1 MRSGARG
8 WVAVA
13 GARGDVRGR
22 ASEQG
27 HLSTCMCSSGLR
39 PRILNESNETKP
51 MMKKTKRRASA
62 YECACETSGSVHSTS
77 GDGGSGGGG
86 GGPSGNGMRGGGA
99 R

>member
-1 MRSGARG
+1 M
-8 WVAVA
+8 VA
-13 GARGDVRGR
+13 GARGGARGR
-22 ASEQG
+22 AGEQG
-27 HLSTCMCSSGLR
+27 HRSTCMCSSGLR

>member
-1 MRSGARG
+1 
-8 WVAVA
+8 
-13 GARGDVRGR
+13 
-22 ASEQG
+22 
-27 HLSTCMCSSGLR
+27 MCSSGLR